1 MLQKNAGLG
10 FLMSLAYMSML
21 RGEAGCFVK
30 DEQDTFPLRWSSM
43 GDYMTIISDVTSP
56 A

>member
-1 MLQKNAGLG
+1 MLQNNAGLG

-21 RGEAGCFVK
+21 KGEAGCFNK